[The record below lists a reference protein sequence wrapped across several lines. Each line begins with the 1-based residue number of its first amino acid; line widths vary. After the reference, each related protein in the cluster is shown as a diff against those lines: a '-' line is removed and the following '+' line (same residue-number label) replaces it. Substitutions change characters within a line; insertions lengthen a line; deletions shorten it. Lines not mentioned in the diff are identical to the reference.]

1 MFEGF
6 SQDARRAVVRAQ
18 HEAIRA
24 RDDHIGSEHLLLG
37 LLAEPGPA
45 AEALT
50 AAGLDLA
57 QLRTRQ
63 SSGTS
68 GRTDPLD
75 AEALASLGIDLDAV
89 QRATDA
95 AFGPGAL
102 DRVSPARRGGLRA
115 TGRLRFSAD
124 AKKSLELGLRSAVSL
139 RHSSISA
146 GRPIISGGHLLI
158 GIIDQAHNPALE
170 TLAGAG
176 VDTAVLR
183 ADVLRRITAAA

>member
-45 AEALT
+45 AEGLT
-50 AAGLDLA
+50 PAGLDLA

-89 QRATDA
+89 RRATDA

-115 TGRLRFSAD
+115 TGRLRPGRAGPSQPRPARR
-124 AKKSLELGLRSAVSL
+124 AAGYRPPAVQRGRQEVTRAWAPLGGQPPAFKHFGRTPDHL
-139 RHSSISA
+139 
-146 GRPIISGGHLLI
+146 GRP
-158 GIIDQAHNPALE
+158 PADRDHRP
-170 TLAGAG
+170 GASKWKW
-176 VDTAVLR
+176 
-183 ADVLRRITAAA
+183 